1 MQGAIATGNLADI
14 VIWEPDVEF
23 DLNDDY
29 PVYFKHPVC
38 LSYMSSIMYIQS
50 DSLVYIFLS
59 YMRFSC
65 YKIF

>member
-23 DLNDDY
+23 ELNDDY

-38 LSYMSSIMYIQS
+38 LPYMSHFSCIMYI
-50 DSLVYIFLS
+50 SLIHLFRLVSCFLT
-59 YMRFSC
+59 
-65 YKIF
+65 

>member
-14 VIWEPDVEF
+14 VIWELDVEF

-38 LSYMSSIMYIQS
+38 LSFMSCIM
-50 DSLVYIFLS
+50 
-59 YMRFSC
+59 
-65 YKIF
+65 

>member
-1 MQGAIATGNLADI
+1 MIANNYLLKYFIWVLDITMQGAIATGNLADI

-38 LSYMSSIMYIQS
+38 LSFMSCIM
-50 DSLVYIFLS
+50 
-59 YMRFSC
+59 
-65 YKIF
+65 